1 MKRDYSLYFKDI
13 IESCGHILEFVA
25 GMDFDEFSKDEKT
38 RSAVVRKFEIIGE
51 AVKNIPN
58 PTRRK
63 YPGIPWKAMAG
74 MRDRLIHDYLGVD
87 YKLVWDT
94 ARRDI
99 PILKRAIEAIA
110 KETQ

>member
-1 MKRDYSLYFKDI
+1 
-13 IESCGHILEFVA
+13 
-25 GMDFDEFSKDEKT
+25 
-38 RSAVVRKFEIIGE
+38 
-51 AVKNIPN
+51 
-58 PTRRK
+58 
-63 YPGIPWKAMAG
+63 MAG